1 MGYKPLKFN
10 LPENQIND
18 KVMWM
23 DLVNLTNKKI
33 K

>member
-1 MGYKPLKFN
+1 LT
-10 LPENQIND
+10 ENQIND